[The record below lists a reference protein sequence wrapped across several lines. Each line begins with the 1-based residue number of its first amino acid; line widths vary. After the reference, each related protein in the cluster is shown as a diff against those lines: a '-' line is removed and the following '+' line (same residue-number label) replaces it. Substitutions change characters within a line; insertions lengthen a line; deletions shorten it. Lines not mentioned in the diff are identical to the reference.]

1 MRTHLD
7 TMLVVVPLATVGLLL
22 LFILT
27 GCKIENK
34 GGSVSFMEPPPPIVI
49 ETRTAL
55 VPDEPVFR
63 ILDIYG
69 GRMRLL
75 VQDPI
80 TRHYKV
86 VGP

>member
-1 MRTHLD
+1 MMNLWRNHSLT
-7 TMLVVVPLATVGLLL
+7 VVMVAIGCAMTVS
-22 LFILT
+22 
-27 GCKIENK
+27 GCKIENR
-34 GGSVSFMEPPPPIVI
+34 GGSVSWLEPPAPIVI
-49 ETRTAL
+49 ETRAAL

-80 TRHYKV
+80 TRHYKM

>member
-49 ETRTAL
+49 ETRAAL

-63 ILDIYG
+63 ILDMYG

-75 VQDPI
+75 VQDPV

>member
-1 MRTHLD
+1 MKAL
-7 TMLVVVPLATVGLLL
+7 LVLLL
-22 LFILT
+22 LS
-27 GCKIENK
+27 GCKIENR
-34 GGSVSFMEPPPPIVI
+34 GGSVSWLEPPAPIVI
-49 ETRTAL
+49 ETRAAL

-80 TRHYKV
+80 TRHYKM

>member
-1 MRTHLD
+1 MKALLA
-7 TMLVVVPLATVGLLL
+7 LVLLA
-22 LFILT
+22 
-27 GCKIENK
+27 GCTIENK
-34 GGSVSFMEPPPPIVI
+34 GGSISLLQPQPPIVI
-49 ETRTAL
+49 ETRAAL
-55 VPDEPVFR
+55 VPDEPIFR

-80 TRHYKV
+80 TRHFKV